1 MIKDKY
7 GVLKEYF
14 GYEQFRMGQEELIDS
29 ILQGKDT
36 VGIMPTGAGKSICFQ
51 IPAVLLEGITLVISP
66 LISLMK
72 DQVTTLNQA
81 GIPSAFLNSS
91 LSNRQYSLALRYAK
105 EGRYKIIYV
114 APERLTTT
122 QFLEFA
128 SENKISMIS
137 VDEAH
142 CVSQWGQDFRPSYL
156 KIKEFIHLLPSR
168 PIISAFTATATEEV
182 REDIIHILQLKK
194 PNVTTTGFDRPNLF
208 FAVRKPS
215 NKYAEV
221 LKILKAH
228 SGESGVIYCAT
239 RKNVEEVC
247 NNLNLDGYKAT
258 RYHAGLSDQER
269 KNNQEAF
276 VYDNSPI
283 MVATNAFGMGIDK
296 SNVSFVIHYNMP
308 KNLESYYQ
316 EAGRAGRDGEPA
328 DCILLYHGQ
337 DVMTNQFLIEHGSQN
352 EELDEETSKLVKEK
366 DRERL
371 KIMTYYCHTRDCLR
385 EYILNYFD
393 DKSENHCGN
402 CSNCMNNFE
411 EIDITERAKKIISC
425 INSAHSRFGIKVIID
440 TLRGSKAKK
449 ILRLNLDQLPTYGV
463 CASLT
468 EKKLRSI
475 INFLVLNKYL
485 SITNSEFPTVGV
497 TEKAM
502 DFMNEEHILTMKIA
516 EEVEDLTVE
525 QSKYKKQ
532 KSAVYK
538 EVDEGLF
545 EALRQLRGQI
555 AGKQRVPAFIIF
567 SDATLRSMCQLRP
580 TTESQFLGVSGVGEV
595 KMTRY
600 GKAFIDVIIDY
611 ENNKR
616 K

>member
-1 MIKDKY
+1 MVKDKY

-36 VGIMPTGAGKSICFQ
+36 LGIMPTGAGKSICFQ

-114 APERLTTT
+114 APERLTTA
-122 QFLEFA
+122 QFLKFA
-128 SENKISMIS
+128 SESKISMIS

-168 PIISAFTATATEEV
+168 PVISAFTATATEEV

-215 NKYAEV
+215 NKYTEV

-228 SGESGVIYCAT
+228 LGESGVIYCAT

-269 KNNQEAF
+269 KDNQEAF

-337 DVMTNQFLIEHGSQN
+337 DVITNQFLIEHGSQN

-411 EIDITERAKKIISC
+411 EMDITEIAKKIISC
-425 INSAHSRFGIKVIID
+425 IYSAHSRFGIKVIID

-449 ILRLNLDQLPTYGV
+449 ILRLHLDQLPTYGI

-475 INFLVLNKYL
+475 INFLVLKQYL

-497 TEKAM
+497 TEKAI
-502 DFMNEEHILTMKIA
+502 DFMNEEHILTMKIV
-516 EEVEDLTVE
+516 EEVEDSTVE
-525 QSKYKKQ
+525 QSNYKKQ
-532 KSAVYK
+532 KSVVHK

-555 AGKQRVPAFIIF
+555 AVRQKVPAFIIF

-600 GKAFIDVIIDY
+600 GKTFIDVIIDY

-616 K
+616 Q

>member
-1 MIKDKY
+1 MVKDKY

-14 GYEQFRMGQEELIDS
+14 GYEQFRIGQEELIDS
-29 ILQGKDT
+29 ILQGRDT
-36 VGIMPTGAGKSICFQ
+36 LGIMPTGAGKSICFQ
-51 IPAVLLEGITLVISP
+51 VPAVLLEGITLVISP

-72 DQVTTLNQA
+72 DQVTTLNEA
-81 GIPSAFLNSS
+81 GIPTAYLNSS
-91 LSNRQYSLALRYAK
+91 LSSRQYSLALKYAR

-114 APERLTTT
+114 APERLTSSE
-122 QFLEFA
+122 FLRFA
-128 SENKISMIS
+128 NESKISMVS

-156 KIKEFIHLLPSR
+156 KIKEFVHLLPSR

-182 REDIIHILQLKK
+182 REDIVQILQLEK
-194 PNVTTTGFDRPNLF
+194 PTVTTTGFDRPNLF

-215 NKYAEV
+215 NKYTEV

-228 SGESGVIYCAT
+228 GDESGIIYCAT

-247 NNLNLDGYKAT
+247 NNLNVDGYKAT
-258 RYHAGLSDQER
+258 RYHAGLSDKER
-269 KNNQEAF
+269 KDNQEAF
-276 VYDNSPI
+276 VYDDKPI

-296 SNVSFVIHYNMP
+296 SNVTFVIHYNMP

-328 DCILLYHGQ
+328 ECILLYHGQ
-337 DVMTNQFLIEHGSQN
+337 DVITNQFLIEHGGEN
-352 EELDEETSKLVKEK
+352 EALDEETSKLVKEK

-393 DKSENHCGN
+393 DQSVNHCGN
-402 CSNCMNNFE
+402 CSNCMKNFE
-411 EIDITERAKKIISC
+411 ELDVTDSAKEIISC
-425 INSAHSRFGIKVIID
+425 IKNVHSRFGIKVIID

-449 ILRLNLDQLPTYGV
+449 ILRLGLDKLPTYGI

-468 EKKLRSI
+468 EKKLRSVM
-475 INFLVLNKYL
+475 NFLVLNKYL
-485 SITNSEFPTVGV
+485 SITNAEFPTVGI

-502 DFMNEEHILTMKIA
+502 DFMNEEQILTMKI
-516 EEVEDLTVE
+516 VKDIEDSAAE
-525 QSKYKKQ
+525 QSHYKSK
-532 KSAVYK
+532 KSTVYK
-538 EVDEGLF
+538 EVDGGLF
-545 EALRQLRGQI
+545 EALRQLRSEISIRQG
-555 AGKQRVPAFIIF
+555 VPAFIIF

-580 TTESQFLGVSGVGEV
+580 TTENQFLGVSGVGEV

-616 K
+616 Q

>member
-1 MIKDKY
+1 MVKDKY

-36 VGIMPTGAGKSICFQ
+36 LGIMPTGAGKSICFQ

-81 GIPSAFLNSS
+81 GIPAAFLNSS
-91 LSNRQYSLALRYAK
+91 LSNRQYSLALRYAR
-105 EGRYKIIYV
+105 ENRYKIIYV
-114 APERLTTT
+114 APERLTTAE
-122 QFLEFA
+122 FLRFA
-128 SENKISMIS
+128 NESKISMIS

-182 REDIIHILQLKK
+182 REDIIHILQLEK
-194 PNVTTTGFDRPNLF
+194 PTIMTTSFDRPNLF

-228 SGESGVIYCAT
+228 PGESGIIYCAT

-247 NNLNLDGYKAT
+247 DNLNLDGYKAT

-276 VYDNSPI
+276 VYDDSPI

-337 DVMTNQFLIEHGSQN
+337 DVITNQFLIEHSNQN
-352 EELDEETSKLVKEK
+352 EELDEETSRLVKEK

-393 DKSENHCGN
+393 DKSKNHCGN
-402 CSNCMNNFE
+402 CSNCMNNFK
-411 EIDITERAKKIISC
+411 EIDITEIAKKIISC
-425 INSAHSRFGIKVIID
+425 ICSAHSRFGIKVIID

-449 ILRLNLDQLPTYGV
+449 ILRLGLDKLPTYGI

-468 EKKLRSI
+468 EKKLRST
-475 INFLVLNKYL
+475 INFLVLNQYL
-485 SITNSEFPTVGV
+485 SITNSEFPTIGI
-497 TEKAM
+497 TEKAI
-502 DFMNEEHILTMKIA
+502 DFMNEEQVLTMKIVK
-516 EEVEDLTVE
+516 ENEDSKVEK
-525 QSKYKKQ
+525 SNYKKQ
-532 KSAVYK
+532 KNAVYK

-545 EALRQLRGQI
+545 ETLRQLRSQI
-555 AGKQRVPAFIIF
+555 AVSQGVPAFIIF

-580 TTESQFLGVSGVGEV
+580 TTKSQFLDVSGVGEV
-595 KMTRY
+595 KMARY

-616 K
+616 